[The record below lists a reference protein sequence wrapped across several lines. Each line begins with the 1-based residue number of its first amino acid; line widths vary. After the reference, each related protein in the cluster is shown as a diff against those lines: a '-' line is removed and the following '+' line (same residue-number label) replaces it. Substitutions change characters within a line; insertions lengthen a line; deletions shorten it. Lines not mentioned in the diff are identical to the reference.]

1 MESWLGWSIPMLNY
15 WIETWKQN
23 NNNKKISDWNEVDS
37 AAQLL
42 DMERSKHKFN
52 LIMQQERYN

>member
-1 MESWLGWSIPMLNY
+1 MIDSHVKLLDRNLK
-15 WIETWKQN
+15 TKQQQQKN
-23 NNNKKISDWNEVDS
+23 ISDWNEVDS
-37 AAQLL
+37 AAQLS